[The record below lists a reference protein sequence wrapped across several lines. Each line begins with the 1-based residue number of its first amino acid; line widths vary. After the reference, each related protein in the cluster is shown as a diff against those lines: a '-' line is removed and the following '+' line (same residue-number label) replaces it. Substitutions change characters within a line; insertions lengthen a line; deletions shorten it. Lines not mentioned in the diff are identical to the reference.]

1 MSNGFAFILQAR
13 SGSKRLPNKILLPF
27 YNEKTILDIQLE
39 NLQKNFPGA
48 LIILATTT
56 NKADDVIAEK
66 YAGNKSIN
74 IYRGEEENVLKRFID
89 AAKAFRVESIVR
101 ICSDN
106 PFLSM
111 KFCVELIDAYF
122 KVWPDYTSFCFNN
135 GTPSIKSHCGLFAE
149 MVSLKTLEAVLNST
163 TEPLYYEHVT
173 NYIYSHPDSFKINF
187 LPVPPFIDSYLDK
200 LRLTIDT
207 ESDFTNLQKLYL
219 AVLKKYGEKYTVEQ
233 LLTEVD
239 RDKELVRIMTEQI
252 RNHAK

>member
-1 MSNGFAFILQAR
+1 MSNRFAFIIQAR

-27 YNEKTILDIQLE
+27 YNNKTILDIQIE
-39 NLQKNFPGA
+39 NLQKHFPGA

-56 NKADDVIAEK
+56 NKADDVIEK
-66 YAGNKSIN
+66 KYSGNNSIN

-89 AAKAFRVESIVR
+89 AAKTYGVENIVR

-111 KFCVELIDAYF
+111 LYCDVLIDAYF
-122 KVWPDYTSFCFNN
+122 KTLPDYTSYRFSN
-135 GTPSIKSHCGLFAE
+135 GIPSIKSHCGLFAE
-149 MVSLKTLEAVLNST
+149 IVSLKTLEVVLNSSS
-163 TEPLYYEHVT
+163 ESLYYEHVT
-173 NYIYSHPDSFKINF
+173 NYIYSHPNSFKIDF
-187 LPVPPFIDSYLDK
+187 LPVPNGIDGYVDK

-207 ESDFTNLQKLYL
+207 ESDFANLQKLYL
-219 AVLKKYGEKYTVEQ
+219 AVLEKYGENYTVEQ

-239 RDKELVRIMTEQI
+239 SDKELVKIMTEQI